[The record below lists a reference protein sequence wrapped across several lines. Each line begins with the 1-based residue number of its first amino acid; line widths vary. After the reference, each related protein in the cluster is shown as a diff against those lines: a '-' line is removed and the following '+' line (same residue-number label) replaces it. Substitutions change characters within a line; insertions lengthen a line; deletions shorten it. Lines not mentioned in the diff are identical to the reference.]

1 MKPSMSS
8 THGKINTPNLKFLCL
23 SSVKLNTDTQVS
35 IIKSHSMTQ
44 HTYSMIKALK
54 YTSCDSKLSN
64 NLKSQ
69 YFLLMQVQAQQ
80 RCSNAII
87 QKLISYSHA
96 MVATLTLT
104 KLI

>member
-69 YFLLMQVQAQQ
+69 YFLLMQVQAQKRFSNSLTQ
-80 RCSNAII
+80 RMIPYI
-87 QKLISYSHA
+87 HI
-96 MVATLTLT
+96 MVQQFRAPES
-104 KLI
+104 